1 MCVFMYVWYFNYLV
15 FHILYQFHIFIFIS
29 KMVFDISKI
38 IRPNILT
45 LEPYRCARDDFK
57 EGILLDAN
65 ENTHGPAIV
74 NITSKE
80 ESLGLNRYPDPHQV
94 ELKDQ
99 IVEFR
104 VSESERSQ
112 VPNFK
117 FDIPDELKIDFENL
131 CLGVGSDESID
142 SLIRC
147 CIKPGVEK
155 MLICPPTYGMYSIC
169 ATVNDVKEIVKV
181 PLNFDNF
188 QINKDLL
195 FDTISKDEAIKLIYL
210 TSPGNPT
217 GKLIDLNDVIEILN
231 KIEEISWNGLFILDE
246 AYIDFSPVGSSLSV
260 LVNKY
265 KNLVVLQTLSKSFGL
280 AGIRLGITF
289 ANKEIS
295 AVLNAIK
302 YPYNISNLTSD
313 IAIRSTTKESL
324 ELMKKNCD
332 LIIEQREIVLKNLL
346 NLRGVGKNIGGLD
359 SNFIL
364 LQIVDK
370 NGEPNNELCNKV
382 YQNLAVDNSVV
393 VRFRGN
399 EPGCNSCLRI
409 TIGTKEENEILV
421 SKFEKVLNELL

>member
-1 MCVFMYVWYFNYLV
+1 
-15 FHILYQFHIFIFIS
+15 
-29 KMVFDISKI
+29 MVFDISKI

-57 EGILLDAN
+57 EGLLLDAN

-74 NITSKE
+74 NINSKE
-80 ESLGLNRYPDPHQV
+80 ESLELNRYPDPHQV
-94 ELKDQ
+94 ELKNQ

-104 VSESERSQ
+104 NSECEKSQ
-112 VPNFK
+112 LKNFK
-117 FDIPDELKIDFENL
+117 FDIPNELKINYENL

-142 SLIRC
+142 ALIRC

-169 ATVNDVKEIVKV
+169 AIVNDVKEIVKV

-188 QINKDLL
+188 QVNKNLL
-195 FDTISKDEAIKLIYL
+195 FDTISKDETIKLIYI

-217 GKLIDLNDVIEILN
+217 GKLIDLNDIIEILN
-231 KIEEISWNGLFILDE
+231 KIEEINWNGLLILDE
-246 AYIDFSPVGSSLSV
+246 AYIDFSPIGSSLSV

-265 KNLVVLQTLSKSFGL
+265 KKLVVLQTLSKSFGL

-289 ANKEIS
+289 ASKEIS
-295 AVLNAIK
+295 RVLNSMK

-324 ELMKKNCD
+324 KLMRKNCE
-332 LIIEQREIVLKNLL
+332 LIINQREIVLKNLL
-346 NLRGVGKNIGGLD
+346 NLKGIGKNIGGLD
-359 SNFIL
+359 SNFLL
-364 LQIVDK
+364 LQIIDK

-382 YQNLAVDNSVV
+382 YKNLAIDNSVV

-409 TIGTKEENEILV
+409 TIGTEEENKILI

>member
-1 MCVFMYVWYFNYLV
+1 
-15 FHILYQFHIFIFIS
+15 
-29 KMVFDISKI
+29 MVFDISKI

-57 EGILLDAN
+57 EGLLLDAN

-74 NITSKE
+74 NINSKE
-80 ESLGLNRYPDPHQV
+80 ESLELNRYPDPHQV
-94 ELKDQ
+94 ELKNQ

-104 VSESERSQ
+104 NSECEKSQ
-112 VPNFK
+112 LKNFK
-117 FDIPDELKIDFENL
+117 FDIPNELKINYENL

-142 SLIRC
+142 ALIRC

-169 ATVNDVKEIVKV
+169 AIVNDVKEIVKV

-188 QINKDLL
+188 QVNKNLL
-195 FDTISKDEAIKLIYL
+195 FDTISKDETIKLIYI

-217 GKLIDLNDVIEILN
+217 GKLIDLNDIIEILN
-231 KIEEISWNGLFILDE
+231 KIEEINWNGLLILDE
-246 AYIDFSPVGSSLSV
+246 AYIDFSPIGSSLSV

-265 KNLVVLQTLSKSFGL
+265 KKLVVLQTLSKSFGL

-289 ANKEIS
+289 ASKEIS
-295 AVLNAIK
+295 RVLNSMK

-313 IAIRSTTKESL
+313 IAMRSTTKESL
-324 ELMKKNCD
+324 KLMRKNCE
-332 LIIEQREIVLKNLL
+332 LIINQREIVLKNLL
-346 NLRGVGKNIGGLD
+346 NLKGIGKNIGGLD
-359 SNFIL
+359 SNFLL
-364 LQIVDK
+364 LQIIDK

-382 YQNLAVDNSVV
+382 YKNLAIDNSVV

-409 TIGTKEENEILV
+409 TIGTEEENKILI